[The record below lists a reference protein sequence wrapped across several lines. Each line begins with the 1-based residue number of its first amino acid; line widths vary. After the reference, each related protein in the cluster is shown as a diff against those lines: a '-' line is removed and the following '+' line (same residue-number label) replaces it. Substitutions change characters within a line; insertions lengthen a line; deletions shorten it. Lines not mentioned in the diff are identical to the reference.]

1 MMSSRILTLG
11 IVAAASSML
20 ASCGSGADA
29 QSSDNTHNAGGTPQ
43 EIDGYAG
50 IKFGASLN
58 EALATFDVRL
68 FNPAGLSDCLKDLP
82 LKGCFL
88 SGDRE
93 ATPFQIKDGI
103 PYRLTL
109 SFNRLDKL
117 TDIDLN
123 YDREG
128 DISRD
133 QCLEMHERTLDWM
146 VREYGA
152 MRAASSKEGSDEA
165 RTTPAKNPYFV
176 GTGKDGFFVTR
187 PMRTAANIEP
197 VVADQPITK
206 WDNRRYT
213 SLLTHFLV
221 VDGKP
226 MCGVNVSFSEPESV
240 ERRKD

>member
-1 MMSSRILTLG
+1 MSSKILALG
-11 IVAAASSML
+11 IVAAASSIL
-20 ASCGSGADA
+20 AACGSGADA
-29 QSSDNTHNAGGTPQ
+29 QGSGNTQNAADPPQ
-43 EIDGYAG
+43 EINGYAG
-50 IKFGASLN
+50 IEFGTSLN
-58 EALATFDVRL
+58 EALATLDVRL
-68 FNPAGLSDCLKDLP
+68 FNPAGLRDCLKDLP

-88 SGDRE
+88 SGDSE
-93 ATPFQIKDGI
+93 AAPFQIKDGI

-117 TDIDLN
+117 TDVDLN

-146 VREYGA
+146 VREYGD
-152 MRAASSKEGSDEA
+152 MRAASSQEGPDEA
-165 RTTPAKNPYFV
+165 RTSPAKNSYFV

-187 PMRTAANIEP
+187 PMRTAANVEP
-197 VVADQPITK
+197 TVAEQPITK
-206 WDNRRYT
+206 WDNRRYA
-213 SLLTHFLV
+213 SLLTYFIV